1 MLYRKKP
8 IFEIFMIKK
17 VSLTNIYTGRKSV
30 TLVDTG
36 TDEKALVGSGKTTVE
51 TAEVSDVTGLD
62 ETIQRLT
69 GKKNSL
75 DDRVALFNGLAKC
88 FDRNISIIKS
98 FHLQANRVKTPRY
111 RGVIADVAHDLTQ
124 GEKISDALE
133 KKGDIFTPDIV
144 ALIRAGEESGRLPEI
159 FRRLGNSQ
167 KKTSRI
173 LKKLKSGMIYP
184 GVVTCLGLG
193 VVIVM
198 SFTLVP
204 AMSKLYQSLN
214 SELPMAT
221 KMMMAFSDILLKQP
235 WMVALPI
242 IGLIAFFKNW
252 GKISRV
258 PSIQTFFLKIPI
270 ISGLVRKSAAAVGF
284 RTLALLIEA
293 NVRLTSALE
302 ITAETSWHHYYK
314 SFFERVKNHILA
326 GLTLP
331 DAFLVESHWLGED
344 GRMICGLME
353 TAAETGGGTEL
364 LNEIAGDYEDE
375 LDTAANQID
384 KLIEPVT
391 IVILGSLVGFLI
403 YAIYAPVFSLGDA
416 LLKKK

>member
-1 MLYRKKP
+1 
-8 IFEIFMIKK
+8 MIKK
-17 VSLTNIYTGRKSV
+17 VALTNIHTGRRSV

-36 TDEKALVGSGKTTVE
+36 TDEKALIGSGKTPVE
-51 TAEVSDVTGLD
+51 TAEISDVKGID

-69 GKKNSL
+69 SKRNSL
-75 DDRVALFNGLAKC
+75 EDRVALFNGLAKC
-88 FDRNISIIKS
+88 FDRNIPIIKS
-98 FHLQANRVKTPRY
+98 FHLQANRVKTPRF
-111 RGVIADVAHDLTQ
+111 RGVIADVSHDLGQ
-124 GEKISDALE
+124 GEKISDAME
-133 KKGDIFTPDIV
+133 KKGDIFTPDII

-159 FRRLGNSQ
+159 FRRLGASQ

-184 GVVTCLGLG
+184 AVVTCLGIG
-193 VVIVM
+193 VVITM

-204 AMSKLYQSLN
+204 AMTKLYTSLN
-214 SELPMAT
+214 SELPLAT
-221 KMMMAFSDILLKQP
+221 KMMMNFSQLLLKQP
-235 WMVALPI
+235 WLAALPV
-242 IGLIAFFKNW
+242 IGLFFFFKNW
-252 GKISRV
+252 GRISRI
-258 PSIQTFFLKIPI
+258 PSVQNLFLKLPV
-270 ISGLVRKSAAAVGF
+270 ISGLVRKSAAEVGF

-302 ITAETSWHHYYK
+302 ITAQTSWHHHYRT
-314 SFFERVKNHILA
+314 FFERVKNHILA

-331 DAFLVESHWLGED
+331 DAFLVESHWLGTD

-364 LNEIAGDYEDE
+364 LNEIAEDYEDE

-391 IVILGSLVGFLI
+391 IIILGTLVGFLI

-416 LLKKK
+416 LLKKR

>member
-1 MLYRKKP
+1 
-8 IFEIFMIKK
+8 MIKK
-17 VSLTNIYTGRKSV
+17 VALTNIHTGRKSV

-36 TDEKALVGSGKTTVE
+36 TDEKALVGSGKTQVE
-51 TAEVSDVTGLD
+51 TAEVSDVKGLD
-62 ETIQRLT
+62 ESIQRLT
-69 GKKNSL
+69 GKKNSME
-75 DDRVALFNGLAKC
+75 DRVALFNGLAKC
-88 FDRNISIIKS
+88 FDRNIPIIKS

-111 RGVIADVAHDLTQ
+111 RGIIADVAHDLSQ
-124 GEKISDALE
+124 GEKISDAME
-133 KKGDIFTPDIV
+133 KKIDVFAPDII

-184 GVVTCLGLG
+184 AVVTCLGIG
-193 VVIVM
+193 VVITM

-204 AMSKLYQSLN
+204 AMSKLYTSLD
-214 SELPMAT
+214 SELPLAT
-221 KMMMAFSDILLKQP
+221 TVMMKFSEILLQQP
-235 WMVALPI
+235 WLVAVPV
-242 IGLIAFFKNW
+242 IGLGLLFKNW
-252 GKISRV
+252 GKIARI
-258 PSIQTFFLKIPI
+258 PLMQTLFLKLPG

-284 RTLALLIEA
+284 RTLALLMEA
-293 NVRLTSALE
+293 NVRLTSALD
-302 ITAETSWHHYYK
+302 ITSQTSWHHHYK
-314 SFFERVKNHILA
+314 TFFDRVKGHILA

-331 DAFLVESHWLGED
+331 DAFLVESHWLGDD

-364 LNEIAGDYEDE
+364 LNEIAEDYEDE

-384 KLIEPVT
+384 KLIEPIT
-391 IVILGSLVGFLI
+391 IVILGTLVGLLI

-416 LLKKK
+416 LLRKK

>member
-1 MLYRKKP
+1 
-8 IFEIFMIKK
+8 MIKK
-17 VSLTNIYTGRKSV
+17 VSLTNIHTGRKSV

-36 TDEKALVGSGKTTVE
+36 TDEKALIGSGKTQVE
-51 TAEVSDVTGLD
+51 TAEVSDVKGID
-62 ETIQRLT
+62 ESIQRLT
-69 GKKNSL
+69 GSRNSL

-88 FDRNISIIKS
+88 FDRNIPIIKS
-98 FHLQANRVKTPRY
+98 FHLQANRVKTPRF
-111 RGVIADVAHDLTQ
+111 RGIIADVAHDLTQ
-124 GEKISDALE
+124 GEKISDAMQ
-133 KKGDIFTPDIV
+133 KKTDVFTPDII

-173 LKKLKSGMIYP
+173 LKKLKAGMIYP
-184 GVVTCLGLG
+184 AVVTCLGLG

-204 AMSKLYQSLN
+204 AMTKLYTSLN
-214 SELPMAT
+214 SELPLAT
-221 KMMMAFSDILLKQP
+221 ELMMKFSEILLKQP
-235 WMVALPI
+235 WLVAIPIFGMVM
-242 IGLIAFFKNW
+242 FFKNW
-252 GKISRV
+252 GKFA
-258 PSIQTFFLKIPI
+258 SIPAVQTFFLKLPGV
-270 ISGLVRKSAAAVGF
+270 SGLVRKSAAAVGF

-302 ITAETSWHHYYK
+302 ITAQTSWHHHYRT
-314 SFFERVKNHILA
+314 FFDRVKNHILS

-331 DAFLVESHWLGED
+331 DAFLVESHWLGDD

-364 LNEIAGDYEDE
+364 LNEIAEDYEDE

-391 IVILGSLVGFLI
+391 IIILGTLVGFLI

-416 LLKKK
+416 LLKPK

>member
-1 MLYRKKP
+1 
-8 IFEIFMIKK
+8 MIKK
-17 VSLTNIYTGRKSV
+17 VSLTNIHTGRRSV

-36 TDEKALVGSGKTTVE
+36 TDEKALVGSGKTPVE
-51 TAEVSDVTGLD
+51 TAEISDLTGLD

-69 GKKNSL
+69 SKRNSL

-88 FDRNISIIKS
+88 FDRNIPIVKS

-111 RGVIADVAHDLTQ
+111 RGVVADVAHDLTQ
-124 GEKISDALE
+124 GEKISDAMA
-133 KKGDIFTPDIV
+133 KAGDIFTPDIV

-159 FRRLGNSQ
+159 FRRLGSSQ

-173 LKKLKSGMIYP
+173 LRKLKSGMIYP
-184 GVVTCLGLG
+184 AVVTSLGVG
-193 VVIVM
+193 VVITM

-204 AMSKLYQSLN
+204 AMTKLYTSLN
-214 SELPMAT
+214 SELPAAT
-221 KMMMAFSDILLKQP
+221 KMMMGFSQILLKQP
-235 WMVALPI
+235 WLAALPVA
-242 IGLIAFFKNW
+242 GLFLFFKNW
-252 GKISRV
+252 GRIARIPAV
-258 PSIQTFFLKIPI
+258 QTLFLKVPVVA
-270 ISGLVRKSAAAVGF
+270 GLVRKSAAAVGF

-293 NVRLTSALE
+293 NVRLTAALD
-302 ITAETSWHHYYK
+302 ITAQTSWHHHYRT
-314 SFFERVKNHILA
+314 FFERVMNHILA

-331 DAFLVESHWLGED
+331 DAFLVESHWLGDD
-344 GRMICGLME
+344 GRTICGLME

-364 LNEIAGDYEDE
+364 LNEIAEDYEDE

-391 IVILGSLVGFLI
+391 IVILGTLVGFLI

>member
-1 MLYRKKP
+1 
-8 IFEIFMIKK
+8 MIKK
-17 VSLTNIYTGRKSV
+17 VTLTNIHTGRKSV
-30 TLVDTG
+30 TLVDTE
-36 TDEKALVGSGKTTVE
+36 TDEKALIGSGKTQVE
-51 TAEVSDVTGLD
+51 TAEISDVKGMD
-62 ETIQRLT
+62 ETIQRFS
-69 GKKNSL
+69 GKKNSI

-88 FDRNISIIKS
+88 FDRNIPIIKS

-111 RGVIADVAHDLTQ
+111 RGIIADVAHDLAQ
-124 GEKISDALE
+124 GEKISDAMG
-133 KKGDIFTPDIV
+133 KKTDIFTPDLV
-144 ALIRAGEESGRLPEI
+144 ALIKAGEESGRLPEI
-159 FRRLGNSQ
+159 FRRIGNSQ

-184 GVVTCLGLG
+184 AVVLCLGLG

-204 AMSKLYQSLN
+204 AMSKLYTSLG
-214 SELPMAT
+214 SELPLAT
-221 KMMMAFSDILLKQP
+221 KGMMAFSDILLKQP
-235 WMVALPI
+235 WLVLLPI
-242 IGLIAFFKNW
+242 MGIVTFFKKW
-252 GKISRV
+252 GRISRI
-258 PSIQTFFLKIPI
+258 PSVQTFFLKLPA
-270 ISGLVRKSAAAVGF
+270 ISVLVRKAAAAVGF

-293 NVRLTSALE
+293 NVRLTTALE
-302 ITAETSWHHYYK
+302 ITSQTSWHHHYK
-314 SFFERVKNHILA
+314 TFFDRVKNHIIS

-331 DAFLVESHWLGED
+331 DAFLVESHWLGDD

-364 LNEIAGDYEDE
+364 LNEIAADYEDE

-391 IVILGSLVGFLI
+391 IVILGSLVGFLV

-416 LLKKK
+416 LLTKK

>member
-1 MLYRKKP
+1 
-8 IFEIFMIKK
+8 MIKK
-17 VSLTNIYTGRKSV
+17 VALTNIHTGRKSV
-30 TLVDTG
+30 ALVDTG
-36 TDEKALVGSGKTTVE
+36 TDEKALVGSGKTPVE
-51 TAEVSDVTGLD
+51 TAEITDVKGID
-62 ETIQRLT
+62 ETIQRLAN
-69 GKKNSL
+69 KRNSL

-88 FDRNISIIKS
+88 FDRNIPIIKS

-111 RGVIADVAHDLTQ
+111 RGIIADVAHDLTQ
-124 GEKISDALE
+124 GEKISDAME
-133 KKGDIFTPDIV
+133 KKGDVFTPDII

-184 GVVTCLGLG
+184 AVVTCLGIG
-193 VVIVM
+193 VVITM

-204 AMSKLYQSLN
+204 AMTKLYTSLN
-214 SELPMAT
+214 SELPLAT
-221 KMMMAFSDILLKQP
+221 KMMMSFSNLLLKQP
-235 WMVALPI
+235 WVAALPV
-242 IGLIAFFKNW
+242 IGVAAFFKNW
-252 GKISRV
+252 GRISRV
-258 PSIQTFFLKIPI
+258 PSVQTFFLKLPV

-293 NVRLTSALE
+293 NVRLTTALD
-302 ITAETSWHHYYK
+302 ITARTSWHHHYAT
-314 SFFERVKNHILA
+314 FFERVKNHILA

-331 DAFLVESHWLGED
+331 DAFLVESHWLGND

-364 LNEIAGDYEDE
+364 LNEIAEDYEDE

-391 IVILGSLVGFLI
+391 IVILGTLVGFLI

-416 LLKKK
+416 LLKKR

>member
-1 MLYRKKP
+1 
-8 IFEIFMIKK
+8 MIKK
-17 VSLTNIYTGRKSV
+17 VALTNIHTGRRSV

-36 TDEKALVGSGKTTVE
+36 TDEKALIGSGKTPVE
-51 TAEVSDVTGLD
+51 TAEISDVKGID

-69 GKKNSL
+69 SKRNSL
-75 DDRVALFNGLAKC
+75 EDRVALFNGLAKC
-88 FDRNISIIKS
+88 FDRNIPIIKS
-98 FHLQANRVKTPRY
+98 FHLQANRVKTPRF
-111 RGVIADVAHDLTQ
+111 RGVIADVSHDLGQ
-124 GEKISDALE
+124 GEKISDAME
-133 KKGDIFTPDIV
+133 KKGDIFTPDII

-159 FRRLGNSQ
+159 FRRLGASQ

-184 GVVTCLGLG
+184 AVVTCLGIG
-193 VVIVM
+193 VVITM

-204 AMSKLYQSLN
+204 AMTKLYTSLN
-214 SELPMAT
+214 SELPLAT
-221 KMMMAFSDILLKQP
+221 KMMMNFSQLLLKQP
-235 WMVALPI
+235 WLAALPV
-242 IGLIAFFKNW
+242 IGLFFFFKNW
-252 GKISRV
+252 GRISRI
-258 PSIQTFFLKIPI
+258 PSVQNLFLKLPV

-302 ITAETSWHHYYK
+302 ITAQTSWHHHYRT
-314 SFFERVKNHILA
+314 FFERVKNHILA

-331 DAFLVESHWLGED
+331 DAFLVESHWLGTD

-364 LNEIAGDYEDE
+364 LNEIAEDYEDE

-391 IVILGSLVGFLI
+391 IIILGTLVGFLI

-416 LLKKK
+416 LLKKR

>member
-1 MLYRKKP
+1 
-8 IFEIFMIKK
+8 MIKR
-17 VSLTNIYTGRKSV
+17 VALTNIHTGRKTIS
-30 TLVDTG
+30 LVDTG
-36 TDEKALVGSGKTTVE
+36 TDEKALIGSGKTPVE
-51 TAEVSDVTGLD
+51 TAEVSDVKGMD

-69 GKKNSL
+69 SKKNSME
-75 DDRVALFNGLAKC
+75 DRVALFNGLAKC
-88 FDRNISIIKS
+88 FDRNIPIVKS

-111 RGVIADVAHDLTQ
+111 RGIIADVSHDLSQ
-124 GEKISDALE
+124 GEKISDAME
-133 KKGDIFTPDIV
+133 KMSDVFPQDVI

-159 FRRLGNSQ
+159 FRRIGNSQ

-184 GVVTCLGLG
+184 GVVLTLGIG
-193 VVIVM
+193 VVITM

-204 AMSKLYQSLN
+204 AMTKLYTSLN
-214 SELPMAT
+214 SELPAAT
-221 KMMMAFSDILLKQP
+221 KMMMAFSNILLKQP
-235 WMVALPI
+235 WLALIPVV
-242 IGLIAFFKNW
+242 GLFLFFKNW
-252 GKISRV
+252 GKISRIPV
-258 PSIQTFFLKIPI
+258 VQDLFLKVPVV
-270 ISGLVRKSAAAVGF
+270 SGLVRKSAAAVGF

-302 ITAETSWHHYYK
+302 ITSQTSWHHHYRT
-314 SFFERVKNHILA
+314 FFERVKNHILS

-331 DAFLVESHWLGED
+331 DAFLVESHWLGHD

-353 TAAETGGGTEL
+353 TAAETGNGTEL
-364 LNEIAGDYEDE
+364 LNEIAEDYEDE

-391 IVILGSLVGFLI
+391 IVFLGTLVGFLI

>member
-1 MLYRKKP
+1 
-8 IFEIFMIKK
+8 MIKK
-17 VSLTNIYTGRKSV
+17 VALTNIHTGRRSIS
-30 TLVDTG
+30 LVDTG
-36 TDEKALVGSGKTTVE
+36 TDEKAIVGAGKTTVE

-62 ETIQRLT
+62 ESIQRLT
-69 GKKNSL
+69 QKRNSL

-88 FDRNISIIKS
+88 FDRNIPIVKS
-98 FHLQANRVKTPRY
+98 FHLQANRVKTPRF
-111 RGVIADVAHDLTQ
+111 RGVVADVAHDLTQ
-124 GEKISDALE
+124 GEKISDAME

-159 FRRLGNSQ
+159 FRRIGSSQ

-184 GVVTCLGLG
+184 AIVTCLGIG
-193 VVIVM
+193 VVITM

-204 AMSKLYQSLN
+204 AMTKLYASLD
-214 SELPMAT
+214 SELPGAT
-221 KMMMAFSDILLKQP
+221 KMMMAFSNLLLKQP
-235 WMVALPI
+235 WLAALPVL
-242 IGLIAFFKNW
+242 GLFLFFRNWSRIAR
-252 GKISRV
+252 I
-258 PSIQTFFLKIPI
+258 PSVQTFFLKLPVIG
-270 ISGLVRKSAAAVGF
+270 GLVRKSAAAVGF

-293 NVRLTSALE
+293 NVRLTSALD
-302 ITAETSWHHYYK
+302 ITAQTAWHHHYRT
-314 SFFERVKNHILA
+314 FFESVKNHILA

-331 DAFLVESHWLGED
+331 DAFLVESHWLGDD

-364 LNEIAGDYEDE
+364 LNEIADDYEDE

-391 IVILGSLVGFLI
+391 IVILGTLVGFLI

-416 LLKKK
+416 LLKKR